1 MFSFLCPFLFHKLTS
16 FRLCPRELI
25 HFLPYPRKPHASSR
39 VRGPPVSTQV
49 YTRPVASA
57 QVTAFPTTFPYVG
70 VSQATSTQVS
80 LVSSSSLQVPRLPEA
95 SSRVSSF
102 PVCPPMSSAPANAA
116 DLSGTRVAH
125 SHNSV
130 VPPYL
135 LATGLSAA
143 AQSYNH
149 TGVRRVADS
158 FTAPFTYSTA
168 CQRTPSCYDRLY
180 HGENEC

>member
-1 MFSFLCPFLFHKLTS
+1 MF
-16 FRLCPRELI
+16 
-25 HFLPYPRKPHASSR
+25 A
-39 VRGPPVSTQV
+39 PPSASTQV
-49 YTRPVASA
+49 YTCPVVSTE
-57 QVTAFPTTFPYVG
+57 VTACFVTFPYVG
-70 VSQATSTQVS
+70 VSRATSTQVS
-80 LVSSSSLQVPRLPEA
+80 VVSSSSLQVPRLPEA

-102 PVCPPMSSAPANAA
+102 PVGPPMSLAPANTT
-116 DLSGTRVAH
+116 DLTGRRVAH